1 MTSDTDW
8 FEDLLATAALPAFR
22 IERLVA
28 LVTGPNRHYHGR
40 DHLAVL
46 WARHR
51 QLGNGTEFHRP
62 RANRLIAQAIAFH
75 DAIVDPQRQDNEQR
89 SADLWREAAQGNP
102 ADEIDWVAG
111 TIEATAD
118 HLACG
123 TCLSEPGGRMRAWV
137 LDLDLT
143 PLGESQ
149 EAFRRNARLLRAEN
163 RHLTDAQWER
173 QRITFLQRFADAP
186 QIYRSPVIAAGFE
199 AQAKQNIAE
208 ELTRSG
214 RRRRA

>member
-1 MTSDTDW
+1 MTSNTDW
-8 FEDLLATAALPAFR
+8 FEDLLATAALSAFW

-40 DHLAVL
+40 HHLAVL

-51 QLGNGTEFHRP
+51 QLGSGTEFHHP

-75 DAIVDPQRQDNEQR
+75 DAIVDPQRDDNEQR
-89 SADLWREAAQGNP
+89 SADLWREAARGSP
-102 ADEIDWVAG
+102 ADEVDWVAC

-118 HLACG
+118 HLVAAG
-123 TCLSEPGGRMRAWV
+123 ACLSEPCGRMRAWV

-143 PLGESQ
+143 PLGESH

-163 RHLTDAQWER
+163 LHLTAAQWET
-173 QRITFLQRFADAP
+173 QRIAFLQRFADA
-186 QIYRSPVIAAGFE
+186 
-199 AQAKQNIAE
+199 
-208 ELTRSG
+208 
-214 RRRRA
+214 